1 MKKLL
6 SRLLWV
12 PVGLV
17 LVVFLVSNRQMVS
30 VSLDPFSVDNPA
42 IGIGPA
48 PLWIWLIVMLFVGYV
63 LGAASTWFGG
73 RGRRKLAN
81 QERKA
86 LKAAEAEIATLKAG
100 VAPGSTENLPV
111 LEAS

>member
-12 PVGLV
+12 PLGLV
-17 LVVFLVSNRQMVS
+17 LIVFLVSNQQMVP
-30 VSLDPFSVDNPA
+30 VSFDPFSVDDPA
-42 IGIGPA
+42 IAIGPA
-48 PLWIWLIVMLFVGYV
+48 PLWVWLVLMLTVGYF
-63 LGAASTWFGG
+63 LGAVTTWFTG

-81 QERKA
+81 KERKA
-86 LKAAEAEIATLKAG
+86 LKAAQAEIETLKAG
-100 VAPGSTENLPV
+100 VAPGATENLPV